1 MPSQSGSA
9 GSNPVAGYISTLPSG
24 LVLLAS
30 PPSGRRPPWRGSGA
44 GALGGSAPPSG
55 SLVRSGK
62 EARIS
67 RVGFCPDRGF
77 CDAIQL
83 APDRPIFWFSACSIL
98 RRSHEQASTPFDV
111 DVGDVLAIRG
121 PKRSNET

>member
-1 MPSQSGSA
+1 MHEATSHDEDSDQRGR
-9 GSNPVAGYISTLPSG
+9 LQQ
-24 LVLLAS
+24 LAI
-30 PPSGRRPPWRGSGA
+30 
-44 GALGGSAPPSG
+44 
-55 SLVRSGK
+55 
-62 EARIS
+62 EAATNAIII
-67 RVGFCPDRGF
+67 V
-77 CDAIQL
+77 DAL